1 MEILDPKEILDQL
14 EIPEIMDQLVIQ
26 EVMEE
31 LDRLVKGVQLV
42 PIHLEQVEKLVLVVI
57 LV

>member
-14 EIPEIMDQLVIQ
+14 EKPEIMDQLVIQ

-31 LDRLVKGVQLV
+31 LDQLVKGVQLV
-42 PIHLEQVEKLVLVVI
+42 KIHLE
-57 LV
+57 